1 MWPFL
6 SNDLFPPPT
15 EAWLQKVSSDPEAQG
30 WGAWGRTKK
39 TPLGPGAGSGTES
52 DEEDEDAGFLLAML
66 EQENLPKSPVYTGT
80 SKTPIFVSSIK
91 NTCLEMYKHTP
102 PNNRELEHYR
112 RDWVN

>member
-30 WGAWGRTKK
+30 WGAWGRTEK

-66 EQENLPKSPVYTGT
+66 EQENLPKSPVCSQTAPCHDAGKQVWT
-80 SKTPIFVSSIK
+80 WTRGEGPKLQT
-91 NTCLEMYKHTP
+91 TEAL
-102 PNNRELEHYR
+102 
-112 RDWVN
+112 